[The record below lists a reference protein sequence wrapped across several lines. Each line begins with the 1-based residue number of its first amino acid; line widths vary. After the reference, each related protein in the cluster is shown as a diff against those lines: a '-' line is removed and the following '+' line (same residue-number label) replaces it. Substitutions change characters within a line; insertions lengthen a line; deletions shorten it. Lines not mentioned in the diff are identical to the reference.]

1 MKKLLGIVVLGLFL
15 FSCSEQN
22 STRKRTCKNEYKYE
36 EKSIA
41 YKNCIKDDDH
51 FFAYGIKHK
60 SKEIFE
66 KNKKLENLYKLINKK
81 KINIDHDIYTNINY
95 QSFIKEHFEEFSRR
109 PKKGKKIPDKKYKF
123 LSKVSI
129 LAPDEDD
136 NQYSISLGGYLLFP
150 NARFHNIDIQNK
162 IISGGPY
169 SLYFTSPIPMA
180 STIHVVYG
188 SFKPSS
194 TDIIGQKYIFYVEDI
209 IFTETDTKIDFIIE
223 RMIYAYC
230 KRNNKNIENITELYK
245 SSLK

>member
-1 MKKLLGIVVLGLFL
+1 MKKFLGIVVLGVFL

-22 STRKRTCKNEYKYE
+22 STRKRVCKNEYKYE

-66 KNKKLENLYKLINKK
+66 RNQKLENLYKTINKK
-81 KINIDHDIYTNINY
+81 KVNIDHKSYTNISY
-95 QSFIKEHFEEFSRR
+95 KSFVKENFQEFSMR
-109 PKKGKKIPDKKYKF
+109 PKKGKQISDKKYKF

-129 LAPDEDD
+129 LAPDEED
-136 NQYSISLGGYLLFP
+136 NQYAISVGGALLSP
-150 NARFHNIDIQNK
+150 HARFHNIDIQNK
-162 IISGGPY
+162 ITSGGPF

-180 STIHVVYG
+180 STVHVVYG
-188 SFKPSS
+188 SFKPS
-194 TDIIGQKYIFYVEDI
+194 TDILGQVYTFYVEDI

-230 KRNNKNIENITELYK
+230 KRNNKNIENITEIYN

>member
-22 STRKRTCKNEYKYE
+22 SARKRTCKNEYKYE

-81 KINIDHDIYTNINY
+81 KI
-95 QSFIKEHFEEFSRR
+95 
-109 PKKGKKIPDKKYKF
+109 KGKKIPDKKYNF